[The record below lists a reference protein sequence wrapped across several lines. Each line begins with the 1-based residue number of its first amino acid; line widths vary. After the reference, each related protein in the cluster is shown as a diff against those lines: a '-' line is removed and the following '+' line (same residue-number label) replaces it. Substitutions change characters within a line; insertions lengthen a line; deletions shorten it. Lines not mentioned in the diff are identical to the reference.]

1 MSNAEVLDRAIGKAN
16 ANGWKGSV
24 VYPEVYESP
33 EQLIYNHSFARALW
47 GKEAPNCYCQVNGLD
62 MWQYHLQQMIIA
74 DNPVA
79 YLGAHI

>member
-1 MSNAEVLDRAIGKAN
+1 MRKFLTGQLARPTRTAGRAASSTRKF
-16 ANGWKGSV
+16 
-24 VYPEVYESP
+24 YESP

-62 MWQYHLQQMIIA
+62 MWQYHLHQMIIA

-79 YLGAHI
+79 YLGEHI